1 MLGTKDRFFK
11 NYSVNIKI
19 AHLTSKSLIFVLCI
33 GFGYLHF
40 AHWINQCQFGY
51 KRSSAHRI
59 SYISN
64 TKCIFF
70 AFHGICDRFFKSC
83 SVNIKIAH
91 LTSTSLIFMLCSGS
105 GYVHFAHW
113 INPFIIQVFKS
124 KKSFFY
130 KYSYITPLCPKPREL

>member
-1 MLGTKDRFFK
+1 MHGSWISTFWHWINQCHLGYKMSSAHRISYFSNTKCNFVAFPRTCNRFFK
-11 NYSVNIKI
+11 SCSVNIKI

-64 TKCIFF
+64 TKCIFL
-70 AFHGICDRFFKSC
+70 AFPGLVIDFSKVAR
-83 SVNIKIAH
+83 
-91 LTSTSLIFMLCSGS
+91 LTLKLRI
-105 GYVHFAHW
+105 
-113 INPFIIQVFKS
+113 
-124 KKSFFY
+124 
-130 KYSYITPLCPKPREL
+130 